1 MATLMQ
7 QRHFEYLAD
16 HVAPLLPW
24 PTYIHQM
31 ADKLADT
38 NPKFNRDKFISR
50 AVAAWEVAHPPEDLD
65 DAIPY

>member
-16 HVAPLLPW
+16 YVAPLLPW

-50 AVAAWEVAHPPEDLD
+50 AVAAWEAAHPPEDLD
-65 DAIPY
+65 DVIPY

>member
-1 MATLMQ
+1 MSSLMQ

-16 HVAPLLPW
+16 HVAPLMPW

-31 ADKLADT
+31 ADKLANT
-38 NPKFNRDKFISR
+38 NPKFNKDKFLSR
-50 AVAAWEVAHPPEDLD
+50 AVAAWEAAHPTEDLE